1 MIPFA
6 VVVGDECR
14 ERLSPV
20 GLTEE
25 YQAIEAF
32 LCNRSNEALRMRIAV
47 RRAVRRLQ
55 HADSNVRQRLAKR
68 GAPLIG
74 IGQGA
79 SGLADEGVVW
89 MGCRTDEMDSSRLQ
103 FDDEQRVV
111 TRPWTVHTSVVK
123 KSAAAIASQ
132 CAAKN
137 VRHES
142 DRSGTGLMPWARRIV
157 ATVDRA
163 T

>member
-68 GAPLIG
+68 GAPLRVSVADQKVVTAQDPLIG

-79 SGLADEGVVW
+79 SGLADEGSSGWGVEPTRW
-89 MGCRTDEMDSSRLQ
+89 TRRDSNSM
-103 FDDEQRVV
+103 
-111 TRPWTVHTSVVK
+111 TN
-123 KSAAAIASQ
+123 
-132 CAAKN
+132 N
-137 VRHES
+137 V
-142 DRSGTGLMPWARRIV
+142 
-157 ATVDRA
+157 
-163 T
+163 